1 MFCPGTPPPLM
12 MVTGGFKTYYSVE
25 LVYSTGVHLCFLT
38 SLPSTRRLHTQ
49 TGVEI
54 CGGGSSYAARTSCI
68 TFKGVNKTPRNT
80 INASGAY
87 RGISLTPLIPLLDG
101 SWQHSHTLGE
111 LRYGH
116 TSWASSRGVL
126 LMGGD
131 SQETTTE
138 LLTDDGNTA
147 ASFTLTNNRKYN
159 SKFYLLFIY

>member
-1 MFCPGTPPPLM
+1 MLCPGTPPPLM
-12 MVTGGFKTYYSVE
+12 MVTGGTSHSHYSVE
-25 LVYSTGVHLCFLT
+25 LLYSTGVHLCYLPH
-38 SLPSTRRLHTQ
+38 LPSMRRLHTQ
-49 TGVEI
+49 TGLEI
-54 CGGGSSYAARTSCI
+54 CGGGSGSSRTSCI
-68 TFKGVNKTPRNT
+68 TFKGVNETPRNT

-101 SWQHSHTLGE
+101 SWQQSHTLGE

-138 LLTDDGNTA
+138 LLTDDGNTT
-147 ASFTLTNNRKYN
+147 ASFTMTNNRR
-159 SKFYLLFIY
+159 